1 MKYLRIGTK
10 YHKKVLEPLHSGD
23 KLEKLIGWSRSEL
36 ELDHGKEFLKKIPRY
51 DGFCLI
57 PTHDDHEEVIDS
69 FYNKY
74 EKLSH
79 KESKG
84 EFAKTELFLKHIFEE
99 HYIIALDYLTIL
111 WRYPTQ
117 TLPVLALVS
126 KEKGT
131 GKTSFLNW
139 LKLIFEKNMTINSN
153 ADFDSRFNSDW
164 TNKLIIAIDEVML
177 NSKQHTEKLKQLA
190 TAKSIKSEAKG
201 KDKNE
206 TIYFG
211 KLILNANDEEGFI
224 RTDDQEMRFWIR
236 KVKPLSQSQFV
247 VKENSNDESTNYGNP
262 NMLEEL
268 LEEIPAFIYLLS
280 KREIV
285 NPKVTRMWFT
295 KEQLHTKALEVLIRG
310 SRSSLYDEIHFVI
323 TELFEMHD
331 VPELQFSAKDL
342 VDVLLYN
349 SYKNVS
355 SSNVSETLKKEF
367 ELTAKNSSYTKYH
380 HISGQDKTFSATENA
395 KGRFF
400 TFKRSDFLVDVL
412 TINQKPLIASDSES
426 TDTQQLDDTG

>member
-10 YHKKVLEPLHSGD
+10 YHKKVVEPMHSGD
-23 KLEKLIGWSRSEL
+23 RLEKLIGWSRSEL
-36 ELDHGKEFLKKIPRY
+36 ELDHGKEYLKKIPRY

-57 PTHDDHEEVIDS
+57 PSHDDHKDVIDS

-79 KESKG
+79 KKCEGKFS
-84 EFAKTELFLKHIFEE
+84 KTELFLKHIFEE

-190 TAKSIKSEAKG
+190 TAKSIKSEAKA

-247 VKENSNDESTNYGNP
+247 VKENSNNESTNYGNP

-280 KREIV
+280 EREIV
-285 NPKVTRMWFT
+285 NPKITRMWFT

-310 SRSSLYDEIHFVI
+310 SRSSLYDEIHFII

-349 SYKNVS
+349 GYKNVS
-355 SSNVSETLKKEF
+355 SSNVSEILRKEF
-367 ELTAKNSSYTKYH
+367 ELTAKNSSYSKYH

-400 TFKRSDFLVDVL
+400 TFKRTDFLVDVL
-412 TINQKPLIASDSES
+412 TINQKPLIPSDSAS

>member
-1 MKYLRIGTK
+1 
-10 YHKKVLEPLHSGD
+10 
-23 KLEKLIGWSRSEL
+23 
-36 ELDHGKEFLKKIPRY
+36 
-51 DGFCLI
+51 
-57 PTHDDHEEVIDS
+57 
-69 FYNKY
+69 
-74 EKLSH
+74 
-79 KESKG
+79 
-84 EFAKTELFLKHIFEE
+84 
-99 HYIIALDYLTIL
+99 
-111 WRYPTQ
+111 
-117 TLPVLALVS
+117 
-126 KEKGT
+126 
-131 GKTSFLNW
+131 
-139 LKLIFEKNMTINSN
+139 MTINSN

-349 SYKNVS
+349 GYKNVS

>member
-10 YHKKVLEPLHSGD
+10 YHKKVLEPMHSGD

-57 PTHDDHEEVIDS
+57 PSHDDHEEVIDS

-111 WRYPTQ
+111 WRFPTQ

>member
-57 PTHDDHEEVIDS
+57 PSHDDHEEVIDS